1 MMTKVMSLLEWLML
15 VKWVELQALVEVL
28 VAPSLSAHLLQI
40 EERNLSHLHEIQN
53 PILLFR

>member
-53 PILLFR
+53 PILLLR